1 MAPRN
6 YLHKDVSERESFALD
21 RVLKQTIAAAQG
33 DEGLVS
39 VEEALRGKRMFTGRT
54 KRSALRVLFISQD
67 TTLLNP
73 STQSL
78 DGYLQLKDL
87 FEEVHILILR
97 TGIPAKYPSLRVDDN
112 VWMYTATAK
121 YWWRLPGAG
130 IDLLEQE
137 LVFANGFR
145 PDLIVARDPFESG
158 LVGKVLAQKYEKPLQ
173 VHVLKNY
180 TGEVW
185 RHEAGKNLW
194 RRFLP
199 KYTLPAATSVRAD
212 TTEILEVVKKRF
224 SVPDLTLLP
233 KYHSY
238 DSIVKAEPTVDIKE
252 KYQSFS
258 FFYLFIGN
266 LNAHSTAY
274 QAIDACRNILRNP
287 RVGLLILGDGS
298 AKDEFMERTKIL
310 GIEKQVI
317 FESKVVDLVSYLKGA
332 DVAIVTDTD
341 DYADEVLL
349 RAAAAGLP
357 AVMTTTER
365 RKDLFEDKVSG
376 LLCPAGESALLTES
390 VEYLLNN
397 AGPRKLMGQYAAQII
412 QERFHNSE
420 RQYRDAFRNSIEETF
435 FVENEAGEATK
446 DNPTAEK

>member
-6 YLHKDVSERESFALD
+6 RLSTGDASERENMALD
-21 RVLKQTIAAAQG
+21 AVLRGAVAQTQG
-33 DEGLVS
+33 EKLVS
-39 VEEALRGKRMFTGRT
+39 VEEAIAGKRMFSSGV

-67 TTLLNP
+67 TTLLNQ

-97 TGIPAKYPSLRVDDN
+97 TGIPAKYPALRIDTN

-121 YWWRLPGAG
+121 AWWRLPAAG

-158 LVGKVLAQKYEKPLQ
+158 LVGKALAKKYNKPLQ

-180 TGEVW
+180 TGDVF
-185 RHEAGKNLW
+185 RREAGKNLW

-199 KYTLPAATSVRAD
+199 KYTIPAAISVRAD
-212 TTEILEVVKKRF
+212 TTEILSVIKKRF
-224 SVPDLTLLP
+224 SVPDLSLVP

-238 DSIVKAEPTVDIKE
+238 NRIIDAPPRIDLKE
-252 KYQSFS
+252 KYKPFI
-258 FFYLFIGN
+258 FFFLFIGKLDAN
-266 LNAHSTAY
+266 STAY
-274 QAIDACRNILRNP
+274 QAIDAVRTILQNP
-287 RVGLLILGDGS
+287 RIGLLILGDGP
-298 AKDEFMERTKIL
+298 AKAEFQKRTKIL

-317 FESKVVDLVSYLKGA
+317 FESKVTDLVSYLKGA
-332 DVAIVTDTD
+332 HVAIVTDTT

-349 RAAAAGLP
+349 QAAAAGLP
-357 AVMTTTER
+357 AVMTETER
-365 RKDLFEDKVSG
+365 RADLFEHNVSG
-376 LLCPAGESALLTES
+376 VLCPAGDSAALTHAVNE
-390 VEYLLNN
+390 LLNN
-397 AGPRKLMGQYAAQII
+397 AGERTMMGEYATAMVR
-412 QERFHNSE
+412 ERFHDSE
-420 RQYRDAFRNSIEETF
+420 HIYQEAFRNSIEETI
-435 FVENEAGEATK
+435 FVETS
-446 DNPTAEK
+446 DNTEEE